1 MVVSLPTCFRWAK
14 AINKKEEERKQ
25 NNKMYFIYSAQ
36 CTKAIRSK
44 SISSG
49 GLHMDLYSKI
59 WRFGAK
65 IHLQQGL

>member
-1 MVVSLPTCFRWAK
+1 MVG
-14 AINKKEEERKQ
+14 
-25 NNKMYFIYSAQ
+25 AQ
-36 CTKAIRSK
+36 QVGETMQGYQGYAMVHSGK

-49 GLHMDLYSKI
+49 GLHMGLYSKI

>member
-1 MVVSLPTCFRWAK
+1 MPVMEVDVLGKILKNVVPFSF
-14 AINKKEEERKQ
+14 
-25 NNKMYFIYSAQ
+25 Y
-36 CTKAIRSK
+36 K

-49 GLHMDLYSKI
+49 GLHMGLYSKI